1 MSETKRRIPVLDLRP
16 DIDKHWDELLE
27 AIQGVLRSG
36 QFILGPNVEA
46 FEEEVAA
53 SLGVK
58 HAVGVNSGTDALVIS
73 LRGLGI
79 GPGDDVITTPFT
91 FFATPES
98 ISNVGATP
106 VFVDID
112 PGTFNLDPALIEP
125 AITRRT
131 KAILPVHLYGHA
143 CAMGPIMDIATRNG
157 LKVIE
162 DVAQAMGGTVDGKPL
177 GTLGDAG
184 ALSFFPSKNL
194 GGFGDG
200 GMIVTDDDALSEEAR
215 RLRAHG
221 SKRSYANDALGYN
234 SRLDELQ
241 AALLRVKL
249 RHLDRSNENRRRAAA
264 GYNSALRGVSGLTI
278 PVEEPWARHVY
289 HQYTVRIL
297 EGRRDELQTEL
308 ARYGVSS
315 KVYYPV
321 PCHELQVY
329 RSKYGSLPVAEAAA
343 QEVLSLPI
351 GPTLTTADLDRV
363 VDGLIS
369 ARNEQ
374 RVPIEFPPGGSI

>member
-1 MSETKRRIPVLDLRP
+1 MSETKQRIPVLDLRP
-16 DIDKHWDELLE
+16 EIDEHWDELLE
-27 AIQGVLRSG
+27 VIQGVLRSG

-53 SLGVK
+53 YVGVK

-79 GPGDDVITTPFT
+79 GPGDEVITTPFT
-91 FFATPES
+91 FFATAES

-112 PGTFNLDPALIEP
+112 PRTLNVDPALIEP
-125 AITRRT
+125 AITTRT

-162 DVAQAMGGTVDGKPL
+162 DVAQAVGGTVDGKPL
-177 GTLGDAG
+177 GGLGDAG

-200 GMIVTDDDALSEEAR
+200 GMIVTDDDSLREEAR

-221 SKRSYANDALGYN
+221 SKRSYVNDTLGYN

-249 RHLDRSNENRRRAAA
+249 RHLDRSNENRRRVAAD
-264 GYNSALRGVSGLTI
+264 YNSALRGVTGLTV

-297 EGRRDELQTEL
+297 EGRDELQTEL

-321 PCHELQVY
+321 PCHQLEVY
-329 RSKYGSLPVAEAAA
+329 RSKYGSLPVTEAAA
-343 QEVLSLPI
+343 QQVLSLPI

-363 VDGLIS
+363 VDGLTS
-369 ARNEQ
+369 ARDMQ
-374 RVPIEFPPGGSI
+374 RLPIEFPPGGSI